1 MGKFGVGQGGLEGRE
16 TPPKGVSLRLQ
27 GLPFP
32 YPPIAFLISA
42 CVSEIEPEALT
53 ITMRS

>member
-1 MGKFGVGQGGLEGRE
+1 MGKFGVGLGGLVGRE